1 MDVWGTAF
9 LAEGAAVTKDVDS
22 TQRGNWGVWV
32 TETAELSGDG
42 PLGGALARIHVS
54 ILFQFLFPGR

>member
-42 PLGGALARIHVS
+42 PLGGVLARRRER
-54 ILFQFLFPGR
+54 GY